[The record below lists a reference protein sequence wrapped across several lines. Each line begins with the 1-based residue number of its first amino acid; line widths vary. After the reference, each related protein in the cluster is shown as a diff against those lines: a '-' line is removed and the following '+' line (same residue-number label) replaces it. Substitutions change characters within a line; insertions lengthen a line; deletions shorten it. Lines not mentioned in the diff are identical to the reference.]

1 MILIV
6 IYLICWKCGNF
17 GLTLLPIKQKTV
29 TGGGFAP
36 VYGTR
41 EIHHRRHIISAAV
54 IGQGIPS
61 IGAKKTMLLY
71 CWQVRSSDLLS
82 EKKKKTKYNEI
93 LYALELLSPTH
104 SKNENSRNC
113 RQHNHRPAYP
123 RNIRATTTT
132 AIAPAPMP
140 ATQANR
146 TQLTSRGFLY
156 ASALLR
162 FAAFGG

>member
-82 EKKKKTKYNEI
+82 EKKKKLNTMKYFTHLSCSRLPTRKTKTAEI
-93 LYALELLSPTH
+93 ADS
-104 SKNENSRNC
+104 
-113 RQHNHRPAYP
+113 
-123 RNIRATTTT
+123 TTTGRHT
-132 AIAPAPMP
+132 H
-140 ATQANR
+140 ATSEQ
-146 TQLTSRGFLY
+146 QQQQQ
-156 ASALLR
+156 
-162 FAAFGG
+162 